1 MQANKLLPL
10 VFGIILLLFGLW
22 LYKTNERPKIVS
34 MVSVEVGGFVASPGI
49 YQLSAGSRVED
60 LLNISGGLTKDVKN
74 INRVAVLK
82 DGQKINIK

>member
-34 MVSVEVGGFVASPGI
+34 MVSVEIGGFVAKPGV
-49 YQLSAGSRVED
+49 YQLPVGSRVSNLID
-60 LLNISGGLTKDVKN
+60 LAGGLTKEVKN